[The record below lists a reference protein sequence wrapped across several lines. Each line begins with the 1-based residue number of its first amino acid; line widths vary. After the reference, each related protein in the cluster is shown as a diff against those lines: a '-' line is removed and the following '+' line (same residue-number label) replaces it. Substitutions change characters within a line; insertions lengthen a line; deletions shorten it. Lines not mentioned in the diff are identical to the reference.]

1 MSGSALSGP
10 ATRPLPTTR
19 QAMPAS
25 TALPRTSSALRAQ
38 GSSVAPRSVEATT
51 SARPSPWPPD
61 SPATI
66 ATPTIAALMT
76 VPPMIAVPMIAVPMI
91 APPMTESARTGLPP
105 TAAAIEPE
113 ALRAPKSTAPD
124 RIPAAQ
130 SPRARLGSAA
140 PGQAAL
146 GRISHGRTALRRA
159 GLGQALRVLFFGT
172 CATLAPACA
181 PREPWP
187 SQAPS
192 PPAGGLAI
200 EWRLSAQTPL
210 GQLEGGSSAETSA
223 ETSTESSTESST
235 KPGTDSGADDARS
248 GNGSTS
254 APTPSSR
261 AGSAGPPGP
270 FELEFGA
277 PLELELWLAWDG
289 ALTPA
294 GLDLSP
300 WAAAAPVELDSQRV
314 RRGGAWLERRR
325 LRLRPVEL
333 GALELPGL
341 ELAARAVQAGPPPLA
356 STAPLTLRVRSSLP
370 AGNSDG
376 LELPAPLELEAPG
389 PRWPW
394 LLALLPLGLGWLW
407 WARRRP
413 LPPPDPLSEARRGL
427 RSIPAQTDDARAAAD
442 LLALLLRAY
451 LESTR
456 GLPAAR
462 RSTPELLAALA
473 PSGAAPHSPAPH
485 SSVPHS
491 PAPLPPSDGSRA
503 RPSDPSA
510 PFNAA
515 PPSDLAPLAEE
526 REPQARRFPSPR
538 DSSHSGV
545 RPSAGSARS
554 ALPKAENGGAAA
566 GPLDARAH
574 RALAAALD
582 GADQVRFAAP
592 GDRRAALTAA
602 LEAAARFLDH
612 EAEVRR

>member
-1 MSGSALSGP
+1 L
-10 ATRPLPTTR
+10 LR
-19 QAMPAS
+19 QAA
-25 TALPRTSSALRAQ
+25 
-38 GSSVAPRSVEATT
+38 
-51 SARPSPWPPD
+51 
-61 SPATI
+61 
-66 ATPTIAALMT
+66 
-76 VPPMIAVPMIAVPMI
+76 
-91 APPMTESARTGLPP
+91 
-105 TAAAIEPE
+105 
-113 ALRAPKSTAPD
+113 
-124 RIPAAQ
+124 
-130 SPRARLGSAA
+130 
-140 PGQAAL
+140 
-146 GRISHGRTALRRA
+146 
-159 GLGQALRVLFFGT
+159 LGQALRGLWLGSLTAF
-172 CATLAPACA
+172 APACA

-210 GQLEGGSSAETSA
+210 GQLEGGSSAESG
-223 ETSTESSTESST
+223 T

-389 PRWPW
+389 SRWPW

-413 LPPPDPLSEARRGL
+413 LPPPDPLSEARRAL
-427 RSIPAQTDDARAAAD
+427 RSIPAQTEDARAAAD

-485 SSVPHS
+485 SS
-491 PAPLPPSDGSRA
+491 APPTSDGSRA

-510 PFNAA
+510 LFDAA
-515 PPSDLAPLAEE
+515 PPSDAAPLAPEE
-526 REPQARRFPSPR
+526 REPQTRRLPSPR
-538 DSSHSGV
+538 DPSHSGGG
-545 RPSAGSARS
+545 PSAGSARS
-554 ALPKAENGGAAA
+554 ALPKAENGGAGA

-574 RALAAALD
+574 RALAAALE

-602 LEAAARFLDH
+602 LEAAVRFLDH